1 MSEKSEPDMA
11 PTSKPLPPLSAFLHT
26 PESIP
31 YSSSPSIIHLK
42 RDLLVP
48 LSFQSN
54 DTEGPETHDARAAAY
69 SSKGVLNTRFG
80 DFPHSSIVG
89 IPYGSQVRA
98 APATNN
104 EQNRKRKRKEDAGGA
119 ATAEPVSSG
128 FLHVLAP
135 TAELWTASLPH
146 RTQVVYTPDSSFI
159 LHKLQVRP
167 GSVLIEAGAGSGS
180 FTHAGARAV
189 YNGYPDGRSGVGKEE
204 GRRGKVFSFEFH
216 KERVQKLTDEIGRH
230 GLDGL
235 VEIVHRDVCKA
246 GFLLKRKADELEEER
261 DVSPGATAVFLDL
274 PAPWLA
280 LPHLTRQTCPT
291 PSLPTSTGLT
301 PSPSPGPSAS
311 AEKIG
316 ESTATVTAIIPLQD
330 LLDPSSSAKVSI
342 KTEDGTITI
351 LDDKVSNE
359 TFDSAKPSALSSTE
373 TVRICT
379 FSPCIEQVT
388 RTVSVLRKLGWVDIE
403 MVEVQ
408 HRRVEVRRQ
417 NPKGYE
423 DGAGPRTVGEA
434 VQRLKWVGEYR
445 EHKRERDM
453 ADTTSTRQNP
463 TEAWKTQN
471 SREKKGAK
479 DGKIVTR
486 IEPEIKSHTSYLVFA
501 VLPRE
506 WTAEDEAAAQALV
519 NQTTKGVVN
528 APVDGDL
535 KGNGKLRWGGEKEE
549 KLLSKRQIKK
559 AERGKRK
566 AEERRVKAEEAME
579 DESAPAAN
587 EEVGE
592 DIPSA
597 DDGNDDMEVDG

>member
-1 MSEKSEPDMA
+1 MSETPESNTTPA
-11 PTSKPLPPLSAFLHT
+11 SNSLPPPSAFLHT

-48 LSFQSN
+48 LSFQPN
-54 DTEGPETHDARAAAY
+54 GAQAEIHDARAAAY
-69 SSKGVLNTRFG
+69 SSKGMLNTRFG

-98 APATNN
+98 APRTNN
-104 EQNRKRKRKEDAGGA
+104 ERNRKRKRMEEDAGEGE
-119 ATAEPVSSG
+119 TAEPVSTG
-128 FLHVLAP
+128 FIHVLAP

-146 RTQVVYTPDSSFI
+146 RTQVVYMPDSSFI
-159 LHKLQVRP
+159 LHRLQVRP

-180 FTHAGARAV
+180 FTHAGVRAA
-189 YNGYPDGRSGVGKEE
+189 YNGYPDGRNGSGIGKEV
-204 GRRGKVFSFEFH
+204 RRGKVFSFEFH
-216 KERVQKLTDEIGRH
+216 KERVQKLTDEIERH

-235 VEIVHRDVCKA
+235 VEIVHRDVCKD
-246 GFLLKRKADELEEER
+246 GFLVKRMVGEEEEE
-261 DVSPGATAVFLDL
+261 DISPRATAVFLDL

-280 LPHLTRQTCPT
+280 LPHLTRRTRPT

-301 PSPSPGPSAS
+301 PSPSPGPTTSVGR
-311 AEKIG
+311 IG
-316 ESTATVTAIIPLQD
+316 ETTATATATIPPQD
-330 LLDPSSSAKVSI
+330 LLDPTSSTSAKMSI
-342 KTEDGTITI
+342 KTEDGTSI
-351 LDDKVSNE
+351 LPDDKVSNE
-359 TFDSAKPSALSSTE
+359 PCSSRKPSALSSTE
-373 TVRICT
+373 AVRICT

-388 RTVSVLRKLGWVDIE
+388 RTVSVLRKLGWVDVE
-403 MVEVQ
+403 MVEIQ
-408 HRRVEVRRQ
+408 HRRVEVRRL

-434 VQRLKWVGEYR
+434 IQRLKWIGEYR
-445 EHKRERDM
+445 EHKRKKDP
-453 ADTTSTRQNP
+453 ADSTTAAQQNP

-519 NQTTKGVVN
+519 KQTTKSVVN
-528 APVDGDL
+528 APVDGNL
-535 KGNGKLRWGGEKEE
+535 KGNGKLKWKGETEE
-549 KLLSKRQIKK
+549 KPMSKRQIKK
-559 AERGKRK
+559 AEREKRK
-566 AEERRVKAEEAME
+566 AEERRLKGEEAVE
-579 DESAPAAN
+579 DESGPPVSEG
-587 EEVGE
+587 EEE
-592 DIPSA
+592 DVP
-597 DDGNDDMEVDG
+597 GTEGRND

>member
-1 MSEKSEPDMA
+1 MSEVPEPEMA
-11 PTSKPLPPLSAFLHT
+11 PASNPLPSPSAFLHT

-54 DTEGPETHDARAAAY
+54 KDQPETHDTRAAAY

-89 IPYGSQVRA
+89 IPYGSQVLA
-98 APATNN
+98 APLTNN
-104 EQNRKRKRKEDAGGA
+104 EWNRKRKRREDPSEG
-119 ATAEPVSSG
+119 ATAEPKSTG

-180 FTHAGARAV
+180 FTHAGVRAV
-189 YNGYPDGRSGVGKEE
+189 YNGYPDGRSGIGKE
-204 GRRGKVFSFEFH
+204 GRKGKVFSFEFH
-216 KERVQKLTDEIGRH
+216 KERVQKLIDEVERH
-230 GLDGL
+230 RLDGL
-235 VEIVHRDVCKA
+235 VEIVHRDVCKD
-246 GFLLKRKADELEEER
+246 GFLVTKMVGEQEEEGI
-261 DVSPGATAVFLDL
+261 SPRATAVFLDL

-280 LPHLTRQTCPT
+280 LPHLTRRTRPT

-301 PSPSPGPSAS
+301 PSPSPGP
-311 AEKIG
+311 
-316 ESTATVTAIIPLQD
+316 TVA
-330 LLDPSSSAKVSI
+330 
-342 KTEDGTITI
+342 EDGSVTISN
-351 LDDKVSNE
+351 DKASNE
-359 TFDSAKPSALSSTE
+359 PYDSGKPSALSSTE
-373 TVRICT
+373 AVRICT

-408 HRRVEVRRQ
+408 HRRIEVRRL

-423 DGAGPRTVGEA
+423 NGAGPRTVAEA

-445 EHKRERDM
+445 EHKRERDS
-453 ADTTSTRQNP
+453 ADSTATTVKQSP
-463 TEAWKTQN
+463 TEAWRTQN
-471 SREKKGAK
+471 SREKEGAK
-479 DGKIVTR
+479 DGKIITR
-486 IEPEIKSHTSYLVFA
+486 TEPEIKSHTSYLVFA

-506 WTAEDEAAAQALV
+506 WTAEDEATAQALV
-519 NQTTKGVVN
+519 EQTTKSVVN
-528 APVDGDL
+528 APVDGNL
-535 KGNGKLRWGGEKEE
+535 KGNGKLKWKGEKEE
-549 KLLSKRQIKK
+549 KPMSKRQIKR
-559 AERGKRK
+559 AEREKRK
-566 AEERRVKAEEAME
+566 TEEGKVEGDEAIE
-579 DESAPAAN
+579 DEMIEGESAPPGN
-587 EEVGE
+587 EEEGK

-597 DDGNDDMEVDG
+597 EGGNYKMEVDG